1 MLTRGVR
8 EMVDPDR
15 VRRLL
20 TVLERYR
27 TDLVAPA
34 SADHYR
40 RRYLVQSAAQAC
52 IDIANHLIASEGWR
66 VPENFA
72 DSFTVLE
79 EHTVIEPV
87 LAAAMRDLAG
97 MRNVLVHQY
106 ADVDDTRVAAAVE
119 HELGDFDDFA
129 RAVTRLLAED
139 AESR

>member
-1 MLTRGVR
+1 
-8 EMVDPDR
+8 MVDPDR

-79 EHTVIEPV
+79 EHTV
-87 LAAAMRDLAG
+87 
-97 MRNVLVHQY
+97 
-106 ADVDDTRVAAAVE
+106 VE
-119 HELGDFDDFA
+119 HELGNFDDFA